1 MFLRVI
7 HFAALI
13 SIALLNNIPLNAYW
27 TFYLSIPQMIDIRI
41 ASTLGLLW
49 INAVMNNC
57 IQVSVWTEVFTS
69 WEYTPETSWV
79 VNFTLEE
86 TAETGFQSRF
96 PHMSPAIG
104 GWNHVLP
111 MRGVRV
117 WSPAGELRSH
127 SPRDAATHLAEWGA
141 HCSTSSPALGL
152 VCLVSYRH
160 LGCCV
165 GILWWFY
172 FMLP

>member
-13 SIALLNNIPLNAYW
+13 SIDLSNNIPLNAYW
-27 TFYLSIPQMIDIRI
+27 TFSLSIHQMIDIGI

-49 INAVMNNC
+49 INAMMNNC

-69 WEYTPETSWV
+69 CEYTPETSWV

-86 TAETGFQSRF
+86 TTKTVFQSIF
-96 PHMSPAIG
+96 PHTPRPPG
-104 GWNHVLP
+104 GWNRVLP
-111 MRGVRV
+111 MRKVRV

-127 SPRDAATHLAEWGA
+127 LPCDEATHLTEWGV
-141 HCSTSSPALGL
+141 HCSTSSPAFGL
-152 VCLVSYRH
+152 VCLVNYRH
-160 LGCCV
+160 LGRCV